1 MRMAL
6 ASLQCPLP
14 ILALK
19 YDAHDVLLT
28 TVGAD
33 CHVVRDVWCMCVG
46 LAPGCTRVEIGRRV
60 QSVFIPLSHCR
71 DSVVHLLIIEC

>member
-14 ILALK
+14 ILAL
-19 YDAHDVLLT
+19 VLLT

-33 CHVVRDVWCMCVG
+33 CHVVRDATVCRPCSVAHVCG
-46 LAPGCTRVEIGRRV
+46 YTRVEIERRV
-60 QSVFIPLSHCR
+60 HSVFIPSSHCR
-71 DSVVHLLIIEC
+71 DSVVHLLITVEC

>member
-33 CHVVRDVWCMCVG
+33 CHVVSDVCVG

-71 DSVVHLLIIEC
+71 DSVVHLLITVEC